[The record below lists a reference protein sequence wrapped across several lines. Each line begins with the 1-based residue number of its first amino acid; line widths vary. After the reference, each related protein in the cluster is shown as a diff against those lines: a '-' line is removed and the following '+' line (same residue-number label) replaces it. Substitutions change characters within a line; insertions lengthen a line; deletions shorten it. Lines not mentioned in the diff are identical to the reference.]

1 MPDCKIR
8 FQLFY
13 TAHWL
18 TFFRAKD
25 AVWPPLTS
33 LTTMRFLW
41 MLFTAIGMKC
51 PSVSGPSKRVSFRR
65 ITPFKVVPDTTVPT
79 PCVKQEI
86 AQFNYMAILSTDTT
100 AWCEGRHPMIET
112 AILQKPCLPT
122 RGEEKKH
129 EPGVSVGS
137 KVKRA
142 ENQILNDHSIRV
154 RAFLSVVLKHH
165 SSPLC
170 KILVTSSEELFTLT
184 VLKY

>member
-1 MPDCKIR
+1 MVNKHTEILSCYKLDHDWAKIQCFRDRGNLKNGLELNYDTADHKVR

-33 LTTMRFLW
+33 LTTIRFLW

-86 AQFNYMAILSTDTT
+86 AQFSYMAIPSTDITS
-100 AWCEGRHPMIET
+100 WCKGHHPMFKT
-112 AILQKPCLPT
+112 AILWKPCLPT
-122 RGEEKKH
+122 RGEGKKR
-129 EPGVSVGS
+129 EPRSSSGS
-137 KVKRA
+137 KGEKGW
-142 ENQILNDHSIRV
+142 NSN
-154 RAFLSVVLKHH
+154 
-165 SSPLC
+165 P
-170 KILVTSSEELFTLT
+170 
-184 VLKY
+184 